1 MHPLMEVI
9 VVVGDHPRVIP
20 LMQSSSTMSRFS
32 INKGQEPSQS
42 LRQAQM
48 AESSLMCS
56 ISSCRRKPEHIN
68 CQAVTANEAARV
80 CRSIMQL
87 QIIRK
92 NKAINRLGREHLEIL
107 LLRKDLG
114 LKLVK

>member
-32 INKGQEPSQS
+32 INKGHEPSQS

-68 CQAVTANEAARV
+68 CQAGTANKLARV

-87 QIIRK
+87 KIIRK
-92 NKAINRLGREHLEIL
+92 NKVINSLGKAHLEIFL
-107 LLRKDLG
+107 LSMILHLAYQK
-114 LKLVK
+114 